1 MSQSPLSRQLRR
13 GARDLAGPLVLLGI
27 LGAFSVGATAQSVAH
42 TFVGNTGGDKL
53 GLGVTGCGDVDGDGV
68 PDVAVGAVQD
78 GIPANG
84 PGYVRLHSGRDGSL
98 IRQISGNVTGDL
110 FGASIDNAGD
120 CNGDNIPDLIVGAPF
135 AHVDGQWKGYAQLHS
150 GADGSVLHT
159 FVGDNN
165 DDFFGTRVCGIGD
178 VNNDGHDD
186 IAAGAVQWLSNGTG
200 YVKIL
205 SGFDGSLIHHIS
217 GSSPGDQFGYS
228 VDGAGDMD
236 GDMVGD
242 VVVGAWWGT
251 NTLLAQGMV
260 GVYSGATG
268 LPIHVFWGD
277 NSQDHLGS
285 RVAGVG
291 DVDNDGVPDFAAGAS
306 GDDGN
311 GDAAGAAKVFSGAT
325 GALIYEFL
333 GESLGDQLG
342 NAVAGAGDVNGDG
355 HPDIGVGAIRAAYQG
370 SQSGRAYVFSGLDG
384 SILLRF
390 DGAAV
395 SDFLGGTL
403 SGVGD
408 VNDDGK
414 DDLIVGATGS
424 DLGGSSSGAA
434 YVLSLSPW
442 TSLGGGTAGLAGVPT
457 LSAVGELTAG
467 STLSLDLV
475 NAPPSALM
483 VGWLSLTSI
492 PLNVLGGTL
501 YANPK
506 IVQIVRLANGAG
518 AWSQSLPWPA
528 GIVPGTDLFVQFLVQ
543 DISVPA
549 QITMSN
555 AVAATTP

>member
-1 MSQSPLSRQLRR
+1 MWSSVR
-13 GARDLAGPLVLLGI
+13 GGGP
-27 LGAFSVGATAQSVAH
+27 
-42 TFVGNTGGDKL
+42 
-53 GLGVTGCGDVDGDGV
+53 
-68 PDVAVGAVQD
+68 
-78 GIPANG
+78 
-84 PGYVRLHSGRDGSL
+84 
-98 IRQISGNVTGDL
+98 
-110 FGASIDNAGD
+110 
-120 CNGDNIPDLIVGAPF
+120 
-135 AHVDGQWKGYAQLHS
+135 
-150 GADGSVLHT
+150 
-159 FVGDNN
+159 
-165 DDFFGTRVCGIGD
+165 TRC
-178 VNNDGHDD
+178 
-186 IAAGAVQWLSNGTG
+186 WR
-200 YVKIL
+200 K
-205 SGFDGSLIHHIS
+205 
-217 GSSPGDQFGYS
+217 
-228 VDGAGDMD
+228 
-236 GDMVGD
+236 
-242 VVVGAWWGT
+242 
-251 NTLLAQGMV
+251 GMV

-342 NAVAGAGDVNGDG
+342 NAVTGAGDVNGDG

-467 STLSLDLV
+467 STLFPRPGQRTSQRPHGWVVVAHVDSSERARGNSV
-475 NAPPSALM
+475 CQPEDRADRAPRQWSWRVESEPAMARRHCS
-483 VGWLSLTSI
+483 GHE
-492 PLNVLGGTL
+492 PLRAVFGAGHL
-501 YANPK
+501 
-506 IVQIVRLANGAG
+506 GAG
-518 AWSQSLPWPA
+518 ADHHVQCGRGHHALRDKLSGAA
-528 GIVPGTDLFVQFLVQ
+528 GFRGPGSIGDERTTCCVFVQMGLDLSCERLV
-543 DISVPA
+543 A
-549 QITMSN
+549 L
-555 AVAATTP
+555 